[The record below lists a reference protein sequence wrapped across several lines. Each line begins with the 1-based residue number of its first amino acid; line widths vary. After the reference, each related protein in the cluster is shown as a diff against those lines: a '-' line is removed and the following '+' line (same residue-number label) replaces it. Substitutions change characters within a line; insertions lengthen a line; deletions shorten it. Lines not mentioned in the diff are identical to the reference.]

1 MIGIGITPMLVGVL
15 GGDAG
20 AALGPLL
27 RLEYLTDVTITNPQ
41 DGQELVYRSGVW
53 VNE

>member
-1 MIGIGITPMLVGVL
+1 MIGIGISPMLVGVL

-20 AALGPLL
+20 AALGPGL
-27 RLEYLTDVTITNPQ
+27 RLEDLTDVTITNPQ
-41 DGQELVYRSGVW
+41 DGQELVYRSGIW